1 MYGFRFV
8 VKSITADIVRER
20 IAADEKGSASRR
32 WGKGSVRSR
41 WTESIGGEDARKRI
55 GEKKVGEMIGKD
67 DGEVGGDHVLDGDG
81 DEQ

>member
-1 MYGFRFV
+1 MDG
-8 VKSITADIVRER
+8 KH
-20 IAADEKGSASRR
+20 R
-32 WGKGSVRSR
+32 WRGC
-41 WTESIGGEDARKRI
+41 EEKRI